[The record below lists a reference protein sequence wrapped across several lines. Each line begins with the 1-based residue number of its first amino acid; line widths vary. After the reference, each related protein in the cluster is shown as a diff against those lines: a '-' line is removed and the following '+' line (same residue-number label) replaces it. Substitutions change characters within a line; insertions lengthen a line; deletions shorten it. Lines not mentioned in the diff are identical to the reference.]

1 MPVDFTLDPVTRV
14 VHSRAAG
21 HVSEAEMAEH
31 ARAIVALFA
40 VGTLDASWAQL
51 LDFSEAAE
59 AAHISSDMIR
69 RVAQYNPWPSTIRR
83 VFVSPQEVIF
93 GLLRMYQVFADLDA
107 EHFFVARSTEEALEW
122 LALHPPPP

>member
-1 MPVDFTLDPVTRV
+1 
-14 VHSRAAG
+14 
-21 HVSEAEMAEH
+21 MAEH

-51 LDFSEAAE
+51 LDFSEASE

-69 RVAQYNPWPSTIRR
+69 RVAQHNPWPPTTRR

-93 GLLRMYQVFADLDA
+93 GLLRMYQVFADLDS
-107 EHFFVARSTEEALEW
+107 EHFFVARSTADALAW